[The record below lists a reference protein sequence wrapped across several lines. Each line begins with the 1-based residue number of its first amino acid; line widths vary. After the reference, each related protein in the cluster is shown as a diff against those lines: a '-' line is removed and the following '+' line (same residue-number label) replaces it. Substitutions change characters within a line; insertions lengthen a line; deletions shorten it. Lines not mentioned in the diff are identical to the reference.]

1 MVGEIRGNYTASNT
15 GGAAFAEGA
24 ANTSLSGAFYFP
36 QGAITLSGGASVGGG
51 TGQCL
56 ELIGTQVSLSGGTAA
71 ASNCVNGGG
80 GNTKIALVQ

>member
-1 MVGEIRGNYTASNT
+1 MAAT

-51 TGQCL
+51 SGQCL
-56 ELIGTQVSLSGGTAA
+56 EMIGTQVTLSGGTAV
-71 ASNCVNGGG
+71 ASNCASGGG
-80 GNTKIALVQ
+80 GGVKIALVQ